1 MLKFKN
7 KTALI
12 TGSGTGIGLAIATK
26 FAKNG
31 ANVIILG
38 RRKEPLVEA
47 SEKINKV
54 ITESGSGAFVTMYDG
69 VDVSDA
75 AGIDGMFETIEK
87 SGIKVDYIVN
97 NAGVSGP
104 VMCFPH
110 MSMKDFKS
118 AVAIH
123 LTGTFWTS
131 IRSLSVL
138 AENGKIIT
146 ISTFFT
152 EERPLEQRPYRFRS
166 PYTAAQGAKN
176 RLAEALSWEL
186 VAKNITSIATN
197 PGPVHS
203 DGIYKTVYPKAAAE
217 FMRVSGF
224 EDMNPEETEK
234 ACNIVLPLLGEVCR
248 RTISKLSSRIKQKNL
263 RIILSH

>member
-38 RRKEPLVEA
+38 RRKEPLVDA

-54 ITESGSGAFVTMYDG
+54 ISESGSGAFVTMYDG

-75 AGIDGMFETIEK
+75 AGIDGMFEAIEK

-104 VMCFPH
+104 VMCF
-110 MSMKDFKS
+110 
-118 AVAIH
+118 
-123 LTGTFWTS
+123 
-131 IRSLSVL
+131 
-138 AENGKIIT
+138 
-146 ISTFFT
+146 
-152 EERPLEQRPYRFRS
+152 
-166 PYTAAQGAKN
+166 
-176 RLAEALSWEL
+176 
-186 VAKNITSIATN
+186 
-197 PGPVHS
+197 
-203 DGIYKTVYPKAAAE
+203 
-217 FMRVSGF
+217 
-224 EDMNPEETEK
+224 
-234 ACNIVLPLLGEVCR
+234 
-248 RTISKLSSRIKQKNL
+248 
-263 RIILSH
+263 SHI

>member
-38 RRKEPLVEA
+38 RRKEPLVDA

-54 ITESGSGAFVTMYDG
+54 ISESGSGAFVTMYDG

-75 AGIDGMFETIEK
+75 AGIDGMFEAIEK

-110 MSMKDFKS
+110 MSMDDFKS
-118 AVAIH
+118 TVAIH

-131 IRSLSVL
+131 IRGLSVL
-138 AENGKIIT
+138 ADNGKIIT
-146 ISTFFT
+146 NFFQSPT
-152 EERPLEQRPYRFRS
+152 RF
-166 PYTAAQGAKN
+166 
-176 RLAEALSWEL
+176 LA
-186 VAKNITSIATN
+186 
-197 PGPVHS
+197 
-203 DGIYKTVYPKAAAE
+203 
-217 FMRVSGF
+217 
-224 EDMNPEETEK
+224 
-234 ACNIVLPLLGEVCR
+234 
-248 RTISKLSSRIKQKNL
+248 
-263 RIILSH
+263 